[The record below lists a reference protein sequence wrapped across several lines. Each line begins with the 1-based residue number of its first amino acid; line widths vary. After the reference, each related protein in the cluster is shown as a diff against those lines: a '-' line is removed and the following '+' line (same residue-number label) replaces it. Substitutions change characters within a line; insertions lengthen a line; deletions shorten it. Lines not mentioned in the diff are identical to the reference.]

1 MAVATPRA
9 FLHSLRRVATTVGIL
24 LTISSVA
31 LALDNLQATD
41 GLKEALS
48 NATSGAAGLLGR
60 PGGYFDNAAVKILLP
75 KSLQPVATGMRALG
89 LGPQIDKFVLSMNQA
104 AEAAAPK
111 AVPIFQNAIT
121 GMSFGDAQRI
131 VSGGGTSATD
141 YFKAKTSGELTDAF
155 TPIVKQAMQ
164 KYSVSQQY
172 EKLMGKSQSSSPLG
186 ALLGGGAGQKLDIDH
201 YVVSKALD
209 GLFYE
214 VGQEERKIRTNPAA
228 QVTPLL
234 RQVFGSK

>member
-1 MAVATPRA
+1 MAVTTLRA
-9 FLHSLRRVATTVGIL
+9 LSHTWRRAAGIVCVL
-24 LTISSVA
+24 LTIA
-31 LALDNLQATD
+31 PAAFALDNLQATD
-41 GLKEALS
+41 GLKEALT
-48 NATSGAAGLLGR
+48 NATSGAAGLLGQ
-60 PGGYFDNAAVKILLP
+60 PGGYFENAAVKILLP

-111 AVPIFQNAIT
+111 AVPIFQDAIT
-121 GMSFGDAQRI
+121 KMSFGDAQRI

-141 YFKAKTSGELTDAF
+141 YFKSKTSGELTDAF
-155 TPIVKQAMQ
+155 TPIVKHEMQ
-164 KYSVSQQY
+164 KYSVSRQY
-172 EKLMGKSQSSSPLG
+172 EALMGKSQSASPLG
-186 ALLGGGAGQKLDIDH
+186 GLLGGGASQKLDIDH

-214 VGQEERKIRTNPAA
+214 VGQEEKKIRTNPAA